1 MVGFDSG
8 SRGMVGLGVLAM
20 VKGGVVVVV
29 VVVVGQSLVL
39 QGWSLIELPEHIWP
53 PFCISVTIT
62 LVEY

>member
-20 VKGGVVVVV
+20 VKGGMVV
-29 VVVVGQSLVL
+29 VVVVGQALVL
-39 QGWSLIELPEHIWP
+39 QGWSLIESPEQIRP

>member
-20 VKGGVVVVV
+20 VKGGMVVVVV
-29 VVVVGQSLVL
+29 VAGHALVL
-39 QGWSLIELPEHIWP
+39 QRWSLIELPEHIWP

-62 LVEY
+62 LVEN

>member
-20 VKGGVVVVV
+20 VKGGMV

-39 QGWSLIELPEHIWP
+39 QGWSLIELPEQMRP

-62 LVEY
+62 LVEN

>member
-8 SRGMVGLGVLAM
+8 SRGMVGFGVLAM
-20 VKGGVVVVV
+20 VKGGVVVV

-39 QGWSLIELPEHIWP
+39 QGWSLIDSPEHIWP

>member
-20 VKGGVVVVV
+20 VKGGMV

-39 QGWSLIELPEHIWP
+39 QRWSLIELPEHIWP

>member
-20 VKGGVVVVV
+20 VKGGMV

-39 QGWSLIELPEHIWP
+39 QGWSLIESPEHIWP